1 MSIGEQ
7 IKQAREEKNY
17 SQEELAAKLDV
28 SRQAISKWEN
38 DTAVPNGT
46 NREMLNQIL
55 GLSLT
60 VIDDEESTKRNNIIG
75 ISGWVLAGMLALCL
89 IISLIYIKTRL
100 PIVNDNNPKA
110 ELQRKEIEVS
120 QKILDINA
128 EEILLANTYIGTDE
142 AGNASGAT
150 ICLICKK
157 TLSNDLEEMIYET
170 AASLIAVDRNNIN
183 IVVEVNYSPDGD
195 ANSEIEQDA
204 ADNDSVTYVY

>member
-60 VIDDEESTKRNNIIG
+60 VTDDEEPTKRNNILG
-75 ISGWVLAGMLALCL
+75 IAGWVLAGILAICL
-89 IISLIYIKTRL
+89 IVSLIYIKTRL
-100 PIVNDNNPKA
+100 SIVNDNNNRA
-110 ELQRKEIEVS
+110 ELQRKEFEVS
-120 QKILDINA
+120 QKILDFNA
-128 EEILLANTYIGTDE
+128 EEILSAITYIGTDE
-142 AGNASGAT
+142 TENVSGAT
-150 ICLICKK
+150 ICLTCKEP
-157 TLSNDLEEMIYET
+157 LSDDLEEMICET
-170 AASLIAVDRNNIN
+170 AAGLIAVDRNNIN
-183 IVVEVNYSPDGD
+183 IVVEVNYHPNGD
-195 ANSEIEQDA
+195 TNSETEQDA

>member
-1 MSIGEQ
+1 M
-7 IKQAREEKNY
+7 
-17 SQEELAAKLDV
+17 
-28 SRQAISKWEN
+28 
-38 DTAVPNGT
+38 
-46 NREMLNQIL
+46 
-55 GLSLT
+55 
-60 VIDDEESTKRNNIIG
+60 
-75 ISGWVLAGMLALCL
+75 AGMLAICL

-150 ICLICKK
+150 ICLICKEA
-157 TLSNDLEEMIYET
+157 LSNDLEEMIYET

>member
-38 DTAVPNGT
+38 DTAVPNGA

-60 VIDDEESTKRNNIIG
+60 VIDDEEPTKRNNIIG

-142 AGNASGAT
+142 AGNACGAT
-150 ICLICKK
+150 ICLICKE

-204 ADNDSVTYVY
+204 ADSDSVTYVY

>member
-1 MSIGEQ
+1 MVFGP
-7 IKQAREEKNY
+7 
-17 SQEELAAKLDV
+17 
-28 SRQAISKWEN
+28 
-38 DTAVPNGT
+38 PNGGKNFPLFFVT
-46 NREMLNQIL
+46 FYVCD
-55 GLSLT
+55 SL
-60 VIDDEESTKRNNIIG
+60 
-75 ISGWVLAGMLALCL
+75 
-89 IISLIYIKTRL
+89 YY
-100 PIVNDNNPKA
+100 
-110 ELQRKEIEVS
+110 
-120 QKILDINA
+120 A

-204 ADNDSVTYVY
+204 ADNDSVTYA